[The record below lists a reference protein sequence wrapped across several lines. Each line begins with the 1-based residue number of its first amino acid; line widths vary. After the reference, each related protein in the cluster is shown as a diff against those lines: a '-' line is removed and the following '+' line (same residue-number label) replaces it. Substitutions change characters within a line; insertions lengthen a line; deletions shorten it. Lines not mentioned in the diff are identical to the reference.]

1 MESKERQLTLAAQG
15 LVLASVAA
23 RRARYSLSSIHRAV
37 ASERVTGYRI
47 GKRLYVAWFD
57 FRRYIGPVAED
68 LPETATAAVE
78 ADHAR

>member
-23 RRARYSLSSIHRAV
+23 RHAHYSLSSVHRAV
-37 ASERVTGYRI
+37 ASERVAGTRI
-47 GKRLYVAWFD
+47 GKRLHVVWSD
-57 FRRYIGPVAED
+57 FRRYLGPVAED
-68 LPETATAAVE
+68 LPETAIAAVE